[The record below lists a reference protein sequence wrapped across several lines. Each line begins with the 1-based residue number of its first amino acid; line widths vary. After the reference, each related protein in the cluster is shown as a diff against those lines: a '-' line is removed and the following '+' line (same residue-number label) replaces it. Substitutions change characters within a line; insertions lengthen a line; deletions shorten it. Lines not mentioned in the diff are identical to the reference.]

1 MSAVAKLFMKVNKSS
16 KDGEMIKGES
26 VTEGYE
32 GQIELEDW
40 SWELERD
47 RATHGHDAKAEPSVF
62 SFTKFLDSSTTA
74 MLNATKAGTLHAQ
87 VTLDDFSD
95 SQLKLSL
102 ILEGVRVVGYSLTGK
117 TDRYS
122 GTVEEQWEFNYEY
135 ITLDYKPA
143 ERRKPGA
150 TGTSREGVR
159 SIKLH
164 RAPDASTDFT
174 PRPSSLLDATR
185 PIAENQR
192 EREWTNAKA
201 ELAREELESAKQAKT
216 KT

>member
-1 MSAVAKLFMKVNKSS
+1 MSAVAKLFMKVNKSN

-26 VTEGYE
+26 LTEGYE
-32 GQIELEDW
+32 EQIELEDW
-40 SWELERD
+40 NWELERTK
-47 RATHGHDAKAEPSVF
+47 ASAGQDAKAEPSVF
-62 SFTKFLDSSTTA
+62 SFTKYLDRSTTSL
-74 MLNATKAGTLHAQ
+74 LNATKAGTLHAQ

-102 ILEGVRVVGYSLTGK
+102 VMEGVRVTRYSLTGK
-117 TDRYS
+117 TDKAS

-143 ERRKPGA
+143 GRRKPGA
-150 TGTSREGVR
+150 TAISREGAR

-164 RAPDASTDFT
+164 RAPDASTSASGKT
-174 PRPSSLLDATR
+174 TSLLDAAR

-192 EREWTNAKA
+192 DREWTKTMT
-201 ELAREELESAKQAKT
+201 ELAREQADAAKQGKSSR
-216 KT
+216 